1 MRLHEDC
8 QMGSA
13 AQVLRLPGQV
23 GNGVDMF
30 REMRRKG
37 QQITTEEC
45 MEILQ
50 RATSGVLGVYGDDG
64 YPYTVPL
71 SFVYTPPGP
80 ADNRDVTADSA
91 KKGPAEGGASAKSPD
106 SSAGLGTIGF
116 HCAKTGHK
124 IDGIRRNEKVSFTV
138 IDRDEIMPKERTTKF
153 CSVIAF
159 GRARILEGEENLRR
173 AANKVGAKYSAGYED
188 LYMEET
194 EDTIRRGTLCCVEIT
209 IDHMTGKIGKEI
221 LKERNLQKHVRA
233 E

>member
-1 MRLHEDC
+1 
-8 QMGSA
+8 
-13 AQVLRLPGQV
+13 
-23 GNGVDMF
+23 MF

-37 QQITTEEC
+37 QQIATEEC
-45 MEILQ
+45 MEILR

-71 SFVYTPPGP
+71 SFVYSVPE
-80 ADNRDVTADSA
+80 
-91 KKGPAEGGASAKSPD
+91 KGAQAEDPDESAEGAP
-106 SSAGLGTIGF
+106 LGTIGF
-116 HCAKTGHK
+116 HCATTGHK
-124 IDGIRRNEKVSFTV
+124 IDAIRRNEKVSFTV
-138 IDRDEIMPKERTTKF
+138 IDRDEIMPRERTTKF

-209 IDHMTGKIGKEI
+209 IDHMTGKIGKEVM
-221 LKERNLQKHVRA
+221 KERRLAGQKTRRDLDCQ
-233 E
+233 